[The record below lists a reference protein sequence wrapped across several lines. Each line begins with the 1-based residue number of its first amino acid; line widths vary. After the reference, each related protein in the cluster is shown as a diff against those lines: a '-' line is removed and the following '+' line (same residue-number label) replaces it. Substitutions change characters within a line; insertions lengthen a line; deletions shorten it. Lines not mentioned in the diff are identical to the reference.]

1 MRRVFGI
8 GETVYD
14 ILFRNG
20 KPVDAVAG
28 GSVFNGLISLG
39 RTGADCTFITEI
51 GDDAVGQHIL
61 SFMKENGIDSSS
73 VSCYKGRKT
82 AISLAYLDDSGDAHY
97 SFYKDYPNNRLDFS
111 LPEIHKDDIVMF
123 GAYYA
128 LNPVLQDKVG
138 PFLEYAR
145 NCGAILY
152 YDLNFRSN
160 HCSEVD
166 SLRDT
171 FTRNY
176 RLADI
181 VRGSH
186 EDLMN
191 IYGTDDFRRIYR
203 ECISPYCSHFI
214 CTRGSQ
220 GVFVLDGEN
229 EHSFKSRVIEP
240 VSTVGAG
247 DNFNAGIVY
256 GLLKQEAGRD
266 KLEQADAQ
274 VWESLAS
281 CGIDFGTEACLST
294 SNYVGMQF
302 AQEHRLERK

>member
-1 MRRVFGI
+1 MRKIYGI

-14 ILFRNG
+14 ILFKNG

-61 SFMKENGIDSSS
+61 SFMKENGIDSSF

-82 AISLAYLDDSGDAHY
+82 AISLAYLNSQGDASY
-97 SFYKDYPNNRLDFS
+97 SFYKDYPGNRLDFS
-111 LPEIHKDDIVMF
+111 LPPIQENDIVAF

-128 LNPVLQDKVG
+128 LNPVLQEKVG
-138 PFLEYAR
+138 HFLEYAKSR
-145 NCGAILY
+145 GAILY

-171 FTRNY
+171 FIRNY
-176 RLADI
+176 KLADI

-186 EDLMN
+186 EDLEN
-191 IYGTDDFRRIYR
+191 IYGHEDFRQIYKD
-203 ECISPYCSHFI
+203 CISPYCSHFI
-214 CTRGSQ
+214 CTRGSR
-220 GVFVLDGEN
+220 GVFVLDGTN
-229 EHSFKSRVIEP
+229 EYSYASKQIEP
-240 VSTVGAG
+240 VSTIGAG
-247 DNFNAGIVY
+247 DNFNAGIMY
-256 GLLKQEAGRD
+256 GLISNSIGR
-266 KLEQADAQ
+266 KELEQADAS
-274 VWESLAS
+274 VWKSLAS

-294 SNYVGMQF
+294 SNYVSIQF
-302 AQEHRLERK
+302 ASEHRLGQK